1 MLGDK
6 LSEVLVGG
14 DHDDL
19 VKALAFGPVGGGADD
34 IVGLVALAGDD
45 GDVEGG
51 DDAADIGQPHL
62 NGFGHGLAVGF
73 VFGIHLVAEGG
84 LLQVES
90 HGSVCGLQLLE
101 EVVERGGEAEH
112 SGGVDA
118 LGVHAVG
125 TVEGVVGAIRH
136 RHAVEKNEFLH

>member
-1 MLGDK
+1 MEPNWAMSFLAVFSPHPGNAGDVVRRVAPKAEEVYDLLAAGHAEFLFHLIDTKDLVRLAHTAKTVDVDMLGDK

-51 DDAADIGQPHL
+51 DDAADIG
-62 NGFGHGLAVGF
+62 
-73 VFGIHLVAEGG
+73 
-84 LLQVES
+84 
-90 HGSVCGLQLLE
+90 
-101 EVVERGGEAEH
+101 
-112 SGGVDA
+112 
-118 LGVHAVG
+118 
-125 TVEGVVGAIRH
+125 
-136 RHAVEKNEFLH
+136 